1 MWSRTP
7 LAYRGSNAST
17 SGIMAQAEAEAEAE
31 ASWVVDRHDEQ
42 HDKMAPSIRLLAER
56 PASANTSVIAPVLDE
71 SPSPRGTHDD
81 DSRGF
86 SHPEGENE
94 TSSSPDTASLDPS
107 TRTQRF
113 YTSAQWTADGTSILA
128 LSSDQ
133 TVASFILPA
142 DLLQPAGEPRHL
154 ARQASIKLPEPTQT
168 LASAPYFSLANPA
181 SQTILV
187 GCRDH
192 PLHLYHAFPQPDGDD
207 NDADAAGDIAS
218 RPLYTYKL
226 IRMESEQY
234 ISPAS
239 LLWEYPGT
247 HFICGSANRIDLFD
261 ASGHCSDGPA
271 LTIPTIPSRRHISK
285 GSGVG
290 MKGTVAALAASPPSD
305 ASGHGS
311 ILAAGTW
318 TRWMGTYDI
327 HRTDRVVANW
337 SIADADEKSF
347 HISLGGQGIVQTA
360 WSPCGRY
367 LVVNERQADGL
378 LVYDI
383 RGTGQLLAVL
393 NGRRATTQQRL
404 HFDIFQGET
413 GFEVWAGTQDGS
425 VAVWEEVGMRND
437 VVEPTWTWKAHES
450 PVGSTIVHSSGSV
463 AATCSGGWGYP
474 RESRGADAAGDEE
487 SHHRQVFDES
497 SLRVWSI
504 GGPDPGA

>member
-1 MWSRTP
+1 MT
-7 LAYRGSNAST
+7 
-17 SGIMAQAEAEAEAE
+17 
-31 ASWVVDRHDEQ
+31 VDQQ
-42 HDKMAPSIRLLAER
+42 HHGHQEVPAISLLAER
-56 PASANTSVIAPVLDE
+56 LANVSVSAAVLDE
-71 SPSPRGTHDD
+71 SPSSSEVEDG
-81 DSRGF
+81 
-86 SHPEGENE
+86 
-94 TSSSPDTASLDPS
+94 SSSQGESSSDKAPLDPK
-107 TRTQRF
+107 TRCF
-113 YTSAQWTADGTSILA
+113 YTSAQWTVDGTSILA

-133 TVASFILPA
+133 TVSSFILPA
-142 DLLQPAGEPRHL
+142 DLLQPAEEPRHL

-168 LASAPYFSLANPA
+168 LASAPYFSLTNPA
-181 SQTILV
+181 SQTFLV

-192 PLHLYHAFPQPDGDD
+192 PLHLYHAFPQPDDTSSTSATSE
-207 NDADAAGDIAS
+207 NAAS

-234 ISPAS
+234 ITPAS
-239 LLWEYPGT
+239 LLWEHPGT

-261 ASGHCSDGPA
+261 ASGHCSDGPT

-290 MKGTVAALAASPPSD
+290 MKGTVAALAASPPAD
-305 ASGHGS
+305 ANGHGS

-393 NGRRATTQQRL
+393 KGRKATTQQRL
-404 HFDIFQGET
+404 HFDVFPGEN
-413 GFEVWAGTQDGS
+413 GFEVWAGTQHGS
-425 VAVWEEVGMRND
+425 VAVWEEVGMQND
-437 VVEPTWTWKAHES
+437 AVEPTWTWKAHDS

-474 RESRGADAAGDEE
+474 REGVDAEPKRMRTTSHDD
-487 SHHRQVFDES
+487 SHHSRLFDES

-504 GGPDPGA
+504 GGSGLGA

>member
-1 MWSRTP
+1 MWSRTS
-7 LAYRGSNAST
+7 LAYRGSNANT
-17 SGIMAQAEAEAEAE
+17 SGIMAQGDAEDME
-31 ASWVVDRHDEQ
+31 SSVVDQHDEK
-42 HDKMAPSIRLLAER
+42 HEKTTPSIHLLAER
-56 PASANTSVIAPVLDE
+56 LANAGTSVIATLPDE
-71 SPSPRGTHDD
+71 SEAEQDR
-81 DSRGF
+81 R
-86 SHPEGENE
+86 PE
-94 TSSSPDTASLDPS
+94 SQASSPDLHPTTQS
-107 TRTQRF
+107 QRF

-128 LSSDQ
+128 VSSDQ
-133 TVASFILPA
+133 TVASFILPT

-168 LASAPYFSLANPA
+168 LAGAPYFSLANPA
-181 SQTILV
+181 SQTFLV

-192 PLHLYHAFPQPDGDD
+192 PLHLYHAFPQLD
-207 NDADAAGDIAS
+207 DADTAEDVAS

-261 ASGHCSDGPA
+261 ASGHCADGPT

-290 MKGTVAALAASPPSD
+290 MKGTVAALAASPPAD

-337 SIADADEKSF
+337 SIADADEKAF
-347 HISLGGQGIVQTA
+347 RISLGGQGIVQTA

-404 HFDIFQGET
+404 HFDVFPGET

-437 VVEPTWTWKAHES
+437 IVEPSWTWKAHES

-474 RESRGADAAGDEE
+474 RESREPHEAGDEE
-487 SHHRQVFDES
+487 SHQRRIFDES
-497 SLRVWSI
+497 SLRIWSI
-504 GGPDPGA
+504 GGPEP

>member
-1 MWSRTP
+1 MPTP
-7 LAYRGSNAST
+7 
-17 SGIMAQAEAEAEAE
+17 AESCEE
-31 ASWVVDRHDEQ
+31 RHDEKQ
-42 HDKMAPSIRLLAER
+42 APSVRLLAER
-56 PASANTSVIAPVLDE
+56 LANISQ
-71 SPSPRGTHDD
+71 
-81 DSRGF
+81 
-86 SHPEGENE
+86 PELE
-94 TSSSPDTASLDPS
+94 TASPDLDP
-107 TRTQRF
+107 TQRF

-128 LSSDQ
+128 TASDQ

-142 DLLQPAGEPRHL
+142 DLLQPAGEARHL

-168 LASAPYFSLANPA
+168 LAGAPYFSLANPA
-181 SQTILV
+181 SQTFLV

-192 PLHLYHAFPQPDGDD
+192 PLHLYHAFPQL
-207 NDADAAGDIAS
+207 DADADADADATRDGVVAS
-218 RPLYTYKL
+218 RPIYTYKL
-226 IRMESEQY
+226 IRMESEQF

-239 LLWEYPGT
+239 LLWEAPGT

-261 ASGHCSDGPA
+261 ASGHCADGPT

-290 MKGTVAALAASPPSD
+290 MKGTVAALAASPPD
-305 ASGHGS
+305 GHGS

-318 TRWMGTYDI
+318 TRRMGTYDV

-337 SIADADEKSF
+337 SIAGADEKAF

-383 RGTGQLLAVL
+383 RGTGQLLEVL
-393 NGRRATTQQRL
+393 KGRRATTQQRL
-404 HFDIFQGET
+404 RFDVFQGET

-425 VAVWEEVGMRND
+425 VAVWEEVGMTND
-437 VVEPTWTWKAHES
+437 VVDPSWMWKAHKS

-474 RESRGADAAGDEE
+474 REGHAAGDEE
-487 SHHRQVFDES
+487 SHQRQIFDES

-504 GGPDPGA
+504 GSDGV

>member
-1 MWSRTP
+1 
-7 LAYRGSNAST
+7 
-17 SGIMAQAEAEAEAE
+17 MAQGDAE
-31 ASWVVDRHDEQ
+31 SCVVDRHDEQ
-42 HDKMAPSIRLLAER
+42 QNGKTAPSIGLLAER
-56 PASANTSVIAPVLDE
+56 LANANTSVMATVPDQ
-71 SPSPRGTHDD
+71 S
-81 DSRGF
+81 
-86 SHPEGENE
+86 EGEAE
-94 TSSSPDTASLDPS
+94 DGRQPESQTSSPDLDPT
-107 TRTQRF
+107 TRSQRF

-128 LSSDQ
+128 ASSDQ

-142 DLLQPAGEPRHL
+142 DLLQPAGEARHL

-168 LASAPYFSLANPA
+168 LAGAPYFSLANPA
-181 SQTILV
+181 SQTFLV

-192 PLHLYHAFPQPDGDD
+192 PLHLYHAFPQLDD
-207 NDADAAGDIAS
+207 ADADAAGDVAS

-234 ISPAS
+234 LSPAS

-261 ASGHCSDGPA
+261 ASGHCADGPT

-290 MKGTVAALAASPPSD
+290 MKGTVAALAASPPAD

-337 SIADADEKSF
+337 SIADADEKAF
-347 HISLGGQGIVQTA
+347 RISLGGQGIVQTA

-404 HFDIFQGET
+404 HFDVFQGET
-413 GFEVWAGTQDGS
+413 GFEVWAGTQDGA

-437 VVEPTWTWKAHES
+437 VVEPSWTWKAHEA

-474 RESRGADAAGDEE
+474 RESRKGHAVE

-504 GGPDPGA
+504 GGPEPGA

>member
-1 MWSRTP
+1 MESC
-7 LAYRGSNAST
+7 
-17 SGIMAQAEAEAEAE
+17 
-31 ASWVVDRHDEQ
+31 VDQ
-42 HDKMAPSIRLLAER
+42 HNENHETTAPSIHLLAER
-56 PASANTSVIAPVLDE
+56 LANAGTGVIATLPDE
-71 SPSPRGTHDD
+71 SEAEQDRQPE
-81 DSRGF
+81 SRA
-86 SHPEGENE
+86 
-94 TSSSPDTASLDPS
+94 SSPHLHPT
-107 TRTQRF
+107 TRSQRF
-113 YTSAQWTADGTSILA
+113 FTSAQWTADGTSILA
-128 LSSDQ
+128 ASSDQ

-154 ARQASIKLPEPTQT
+154 VRQASIKLPEPTQT

-181 SQTILV
+181 SQTFLV

-192 PLHLYHAFPQPDGDD
+192 PLHLYHAFPQLD
-207 NDADAAGDIAS
+207 DADAVEHVAS
-218 RPLYTYKL
+218 QPLYTYKL
-226 IRMESEQY
+226 IRIESEQY

-261 ASGHCSDGPA
+261 ASGHCADGPT

-290 MKGTVAALAASPPSD
+290 MKGTVAALAASPPAD

-337 SIADADEKSF
+337 SIADADEKAF
-347 HISLGGQGIVQTA
+347 RISLGGQGIVQTA

-393 NGRRATTQQRL
+393 NGRKATTQQRL
-404 HFDIFQGET
+404 HFDVFQGET
-413 GFEVWAGTQDGS
+413 GFEVWAGTQDGA

-437 VVEPTWTWKAHES
+437 VVEPSWTWKAHES

-474 RESRGADAAGDEE
+474 RESRETHEASDEE
-487 SHHRQVFDES
+487 SHQRRIFDES
-497 SLRVWSI
+497 SLRIWSI
-504 GGPDPGA
+504 GGPEP

>member
-1 MWSRTP
+1 
-7 LAYRGSNAST
+7 
-17 SGIMAQAEAEAEAE
+17 MAQGDAAE
-31 ASWVVDRHDEQ
+31 SCVVDRHDEQ
-42 HDKMAPSIRLLAER
+42 QRAPAPSIHLLAER
-56 PASANTSVIAPVLDE
+56 LANATTSVTATLPGQSEAEEARQPE
-71 SPSPRGTHDD
+71 S
-81 DSRGF
+81 
-86 SHPEGENE
+86 E
-94 TSSSPDTASLDPS
+94 TSPEFDPARS
-107 TRTQRF
+107 QRF

-128 LSSDQ
+128 TSSDQ

-181 SQTILV
+181 SQTFLV

-192 PLHLYHAFPQPDGDD
+192 PLHLYHAFPQLD
-207 NDADAAGDIAS
+207 DADAEATKDVAS
-218 RPLYTYKL
+218 QPLYTYKL

-239 LLWEYPGT
+239 LLWESPGT

-261 ASGHCSDGPA
+261 ASGHCADGPT

-290 MKGTVAALAASPPSD
+290 MKGTVAALAASPPAD
-305 ASGHGS
+305 ANGHGS

-337 SIADADEKSF
+337 SIADADEKAF
-347 HISLGGQGIVQTA
+347 RISLGGQGIVQTA

-404 HFDIFQGET
+404 HFDVFPGET
-413 GFEVWAGTQDGS
+413 GFEVWAGTQDGT
-425 VAVWEEVGMRND
+425 VAVWEEVGMTND
-437 VVEPTWTWKAHES
+437 VVEPSWTWKAHES

-474 RESRGADAAGDEE
+474 REGRESDAAE
-487 SHHRQVFDES
+487 SHNRRIFDES
-497 SLRVWSI
+497 SLRIWSI
-504 GGPDPGA
+504 GGSDPGV

>member
-1 MWSRTP
+1 MWSRTS
-7 LAYRGSNAST
+7 LAYRGSNANA
-17 SGIMAQAEAEAEAE
+17 SGIMAQGEAEE
-31 ASWVVDRHDEQ
+31 SCVIDQHDEQ
-42 HDKMAPSIRLLAER
+42 RYEKTAPSIRLLAER
-56 PASANTSVIAPVLDE
+56 LANASTSVIATGPNQSETDE
-71 SPSPRGTHDD
+71 ERQRESKTL
-81 DSRGF
+81 
-86 SHPEGENE
+86 
-94 TSSSPDTASLDPS
+94 SPDLDP
-107 TRTQRF
+107 TTQAQRF

-128 LSSDQ
+128 ASSDQ

-181 SQTILV
+181 SQTFLV

-192 PLHLYHAFPQPDGDD
+192 PLHLYHAFPQLD
-207 NDADAAGDIAS
+207 DADADADTGGDVAS

-226 IRMESEQY
+226 IRMESEKY

-261 ASGHCSDGPA
+261 ASGHCADGPT

-290 MKGTVAALAASPPSD
+290 MKGTVAALAASPPAD

-337 SIADADEKSF
+337 SIADADEKAF
-347 HISLGGQGIVQTA
+347 RISLGGQGIVQTA

-404 HFDIFQGET
+404 HFDVFQGET

-437 VVEPTWTWKAHES
+437 VIEPSWTWKAHES

-474 RESRGADAAGDEE
+474 RKSGESHASSEE
-487 SHHRQVFDES
+487 SHDRRIFDES
-497 SLRVWSI
+497 SLRIWSI
-504 GGPDPGA
+504 GGSDPAA

>member
-1 MWSRTP
+1 MLSGTS
-7 LAYRGSNAST
+7 LVYRGNNAT
-17 SGIMAQAEAEAEAE
+17 NTTMHQTQAEGPCLA
-31 ASWVVDRHDEQ
+31 EQ
-42 HDKMAPSIRLLAER
+42 HGGQQQTPAVSLLAER
-56 PASANTSVIAPVLDE
+56 LANEIPSVLDE
-71 SPSPRGTHDD
+71 SHRPGEEDVG
-81 DSRGF
+81 SRWKR
-86 SHPEGENE
+86 S
-94 TSSSPDTASLDPS
+94 DTASSSRGARD
-107 TRTQRF
+107 RRF

-133 TVASFILPA
+133 TVQSFILPA

-154 ARQASIKLPEPTQT
+154 ERQASIQLPEPTMT
-168 LASAPYFSLANPA
+168 LACAPYFSLANPA
-181 SQTILV
+181 SQMFLV

-192 PLHLYHAFPQPDGDD
+192 PLHLYHAFPQPEDG
-207 NDADAAGDIAS
+207 AAS

-234 ISPAS
+234 LTPAS
-239 LLWEYPGT
+239 LLWEPPGT

-261 ASGHCSDGPA
+261 ASGHCSDGPT
-271 LTIPTIPSRRHISK
+271 LTVATIPSRRHISK

-290 MKGTVAALAASPPSD
+290 MKGTVAALAASPATD
-305 ASGHGS
+305 AHGHGS

-318 TRWMGTYDI
+318 TRWMGTYDL

-337 SIADADEKSF
+337 SIAGADEQSF
-347 HISLGGQGIVQTA
+347 GIRLGGQGIVQTA

-393 NGRRATTQQRL
+393 KGRTSTTQQRL
-404 HFDIFQGET
+404 HFDVFSGEA
-413 GFEVWAGTQDGS
+413 GFEVWAGTQHGA
-425 VAVWEEVGMRND
+425 VAVWEGVGMQND
-437 VVEPTWTWKAHES
+437 ALEPTWAWTAHDS

-474 RESRGADAAGDEE
+474 REQGDETHLTDTR
-487 SHHRQVFDES
+487 SDNAHHSRVFDES
-497 SLRVWSI
+497 SLRIWSV
-504 GGPDPGA
+504 GGQA

>member
-1 MWSRTP
+1 
-7 LAYRGSNAST
+7 
-17 SGIMAQAEAEAEAE
+17 MAQGDAQE
-31 ASWVVDRHDEQ
+31 SWVVDRHDEQ
-42 HDKMAPSIRLLAER
+42 QHEKTAPLIRLLAER
-56 PASANTSVIAPVLDE
+56 LANANASVITTVLDNSE
-71 SPSPRGTHDD
+71 AEE
-81 DSRGF
+81 DSQ
-86 SHPEGENE
+86 PEHE
-94 TSSSPDTASLDPS
+94 TSSPDLDPT

-113 YTSAQWTADGTSILA
+113 YTSAQWTADGTSMLA
-128 LSSDQ
+128 VSSDQ
-133 TVASFILPA
+133 TVSSFILPA

-181 SQTILV
+181 SQTFLV

-192 PLHLYHAFPQPDGDD
+192 PLHLYHAFPQLD
-207 NDADAAGDIAS
+207 DADADAGADAAEDVAS

-261 ASGHCSDGPA
+261 ASGHCSDGPT

-290 MKGTVAALAASPPSD
+290 MKGTVAALAASPPAD

-337 SIADADEKSF
+337 SIADADETAF

-393 NGRRATTQQRL
+393 KGRKATTQQRL
-404 HFDIFQGET
+404 HFDVFQGET

-437 VVEPTWTWKAHES
+437 VVEPSWTWKAHGS
-450 PVGSTIVHSSGSV
+450 PIGSTIVHSSGSV

-474 RESRGADAAGDEE
+474 RESRETHAASDEE

-504 GGPDPGA
+504 GGSDTGA

>member
-1 MWSRTP
+1 MTQ
-7 LAYRGSNAST
+7 GD
-17 SGIMAQAEAEAEAE
+17 AQE
-31 ASWVVDRHDEQ
+31 SCVVDRHDEQ
-42 HDKMAPSIRLLAER
+42 QNEKTAPSIGLLAER
-56 PASANTSVIAPVLDE
+56 LANANTS
-71 SPSPRGTHDD
+71 
-81 DSRGF
+81 
-86 SHPEGENE
+86 
-94 TSSSPDTASLDPS
+94 
-107 TRTQRF
+107 RF

-128 LSSDQ
+128 ASSDQ

-142 DLLQPAGEPRHL
+142 DLLHPAGEPRHL

-168 LASAPYFSLANPA
+168 LAGAPYFSLANPA
-181 SQTILV
+181 SQTFLV

-192 PLHLYHAFPQPDGDD
+192 PLHLYHAFPQLD
-207 NDADAAGDIAS
+207 DADAPEDVAS
-218 RPLYTYKL
+218 RPIYTYKL

-261 ASGHCSDGPA
+261 ASGHCADGPT

-290 MKGTVAALAASPPSD
+290 MKGTVAALAASPPAD

-337 SIADADEKSF
+337 SIADADEKAF
-347 HISLGGQGIVQTA
+347 RISLGGQGIVQTA

-404 HFDIFQGET
+404 HFDVFQGET
-413 GFEVWAGTQDGS
+413 GFEVWAGTQDGT

-437 VVEPTWTWKAHES
+437 VVEPSWTWKAHES

-474 RESRGADAAGDEE
+474 RESRQGHAAE

-504 GGPDPGA
+504 GGPEPGA